1 MNGFSSST
9 DSIPQNVRVMA
20 LANQKGGVGK
30 TTTAINLGTALAAVG
45 ERVII
50 LDIDPQGNASTGL
63 GVEEDQRAVS
73 ICDVLR
79 REALL
84 GQATIQTRVP
94 GLAVVPATPDLAGL
108 EAELSSAGD
117 RAFRLREAIQR
128 FQVSEASKPQ
138 EEQVSYVLIDCP
150 PSLNILTI
158 NALAAAQSVLC
169 PVQCEFFALE
179 GIVQLSQSIEE
190 VRAKLNPALYIQGV
204 VLTMHD
210 GRTNLSNEV
219 ASEVRN
225 FFGDKVYNS
234 VIPRNIR
241 IAEAPSFGQPILL
254 YDHKS
259 SGAHSYIKLASE
271 IIEREK
277 KYTDETLRVSS

>member
-1 MNGFSSST
+1 MSGHHLSSADT
-9 DSIPQNVRVMA
+9 PQSVRVMA

-50 LDIDPQGNASTGL
+50 IDIDPQGNASTGL
-63 GVEEDQRAVS
+63 GVEEDQRSVS

-84 GQATIQTRVP
+84 TQAMIQTRVP
-94 GLAVVPATPDLAGL
+94 GLWVVPSTQDLAGL
-108 EAELSSAGD
+108 EAELAAESD
-117 RAFRLREAIQR
+117 RVFRLREAVSRLQI
-128 FQVSEASKPQ
+128 SEAGKPK
-138 EEQVSYVLIDCP
+138 EERITYVLIDCP

-158 NALAAAQSVLC
+158 DSMAAAQSVLC

-190 VRAKLNPALYIQGV
+190 VRAKLNPDLYIQGV

-225 FFGDKVYNS
+225 FFGDKVYKS

-277 KYTDETLRVSS
+277 QYMAA

>member
-1 MNGFSSST
+1 MTGMNSSPAQIDQT
-9 DSIPQNVRVMA
+9 VRVIA

-45 ERVII
+45 ERVVII
-50 LDIDPQGNASTGL
+50 DIDPQGNASTGL
-63 GVEEDQRAVS
+63 GVEDDQRGVS

-79 REALL
+79 RQALM
-84 GQATIQTRVP
+84 GQATVQTRVP
-94 GLAVVPATPDLAGL
+94 GLSVIPSTQDLAGL
-108 EAELSSAGD
+108 ESELAGEDD
-117 RAFRLREAIQR
+117 RAFRLRDSIQR
-128 FQVSEASKPQ
+128 LQITEAGKDPSERI
-138 EEQVSYVLIDCP
+138 SYVLIDCP

-158 NALAAAQSVLC
+158 NAMAAAQSVLV

-179 GIVQLSQSIEE
+179 GIVQLARSIEE
-190 VRAKLNPALYIQGV
+190 VRGALNPKLYIQGV

-219 ASEVRN
+219 ASEVRS
-225 FFGDKVYNS
+225 FFGEKVYNS

-277 KYTDETLRVSS
+277 QYMAA

>member
-1 MNGFSSST
+1 MSGQSSSA
-9 DSIPQNVRVMA
+9 SVPQNVRVMA

-50 LDIDPQGNASTGL
+50 IDIDPQGNASTGL

-73 ICDVLR
+73 ICDVMR
-79 REALL
+79 REALMT
-84 GQATIQTRVP
+84 QAMVQTRVP
-94 GLAVVPATPDLAGL
+94 GLWVVPSTQDLAGL
-108 EAELSSAGD
+108 EAELSSEAD
-117 RAFRLREAIQR
+117 RAFRLRESISR
-128 FQVSEASKPQ
+128 LQVAEAAKP
-138 EEQVSYVLIDCP
+138 EGERITYVLIDCP

-158 NALAAAQSVLC
+158 NSMAAAQSVLC

-190 VRAKLNPALYIQGV
+190 VRAKLNPSLYIQGV

-277 KYTDETLRVSS
+277 KYMAA

>member
-1 MNGFSSST
+1 MNGHISSPAHNSQ
-9 DSIPQNVRVMA
+9 SMRVMA

-45 ERVII
+45 ERVVII
-50 LDIDPQGNASTGL
+50 DIDPQGTASTGL
-63 GVEEDQRAVS
+63 GVDDDQRSVS

-84 GQATIQTRVP
+84 SQACVQTRVP
-94 GLAVVPATPDLAGL
+94 GLSVVPSTQDLAGL
-108 EAELSSAGD
+108 EAELAGVQD
-117 RAFRLREAIQR
+117 RSFRLREALDRLQI
-128 FQVSEASKPQ
+128 SEAAKVK
-138 EEQVSYVLIDCP
+138 EERISYVLIDCP

-158 NALAAAQSVLC
+158 NSMAAAQSILV

-179 GIVQLSQSIEE
+179 GIVQLANSIEE
-190 VRAKLNPALYIQGV
+190 VRQAVNPQLYIQGV

-225 FFGDKVYNS
+225 FFGEKVYNS

-277 KYTDETLRVSS
+277 KYMAA

>member
-1 MNGFSSST
+1 MSGQTSSAGV
-9 DSIPQNVRVMA
+9 PQNVRVMA

-50 LDIDPQGNASTGL
+50 IDIDPQGNASTGL
-63 GVEEDQRAVS
+63 GVDEDQRAVS

-84 GQATIQTRVP
+84 GQAMVQTRVP
-94 GLAVVPATPDLAGL
+94 GLWVVPSTQDLAGL
-108 EAELSSAGD
+108 EAELASEAD
-117 RAFRLREAIQR
+117 RAFRLRDAITRLQMTEA
-128 FQVSEASKPQ
+128 AKPK
-138 EEQVSYVLIDCP
+138 EERITYVLIDCP

-158 NALAAAQSVLC
+158 NSMAAAQSVLC

-179 GIVQLSQSIEE
+179 GIVQLAQSIEE
-190 VRAKLNPALYIQGV
+190 VKAKLNPNLYIQGV

-219 ASEVRN
+219 ANEVRN
-225 FFGDKVYNS
+225 FFGDKVYKS

-277 KYTDETLRVSS
+277 KYMAA

>member
-1 MNGFSSST
+1 MNGLSSSSAT
-9 DSIPQNVRVMA
+9 DPQYVRVMA

-50 LDIDPQGNASTGL
+50 IDIDPQGNASTGL
-63 GVEEDQRAVS
+63 GIEEDQRSVS

-84 GQATIQTRVP
+84 TQATVQTRVP
-94 GLAVVPATPDLAGL
+94 GLAVVPATQDLAGL
-108 EAELSSAGD
+108 EAELASLPD
-117 RAFRLREAIQR
+117 RAFRLREAIDRLQ
-128 FQVSEASKPQ
+128 QSEAGKPAD
-138 EEQVSYVLIDCP
+138 ERISYVLIDCP

-158 NALAAAQSVLC
+158 NSMAAAQSILC

-190 VRAKLNPALYIQGV
+190 VRAKLNPSLYIQGV

-277 KYTDETLRVSS
+277 KYMAA

>member
-1 MNGFSSST
+1 MSGLSSST
-9 DSIPQNVRVMA
+9 ESDPQYVRVMA

-50 LDIDPQGNASTGL
+50 LDVDPQGNASTGL
-63 GVEEDQRAVS
+63 GIDDDQRSVS

-79 REALL
+79 KEALL
-84 GQATIQTRVP
+84 SQATVQTRVP
-94 GLAVVPATPDLAGL
+94 GLSVVPATQDLAGL
-108 EAELSSAGD
+108 EAELASAPD

-128 FQVSEASKPQ
+128 LQVAEASKPQ
-138 EEQVSYVLIDCP
+138 DERISYVLIDCP

-158 NALAAAQSVLC
+158 NSMVAAQSVLC

-190 VRAKLNPALYIQGV
+190 VRAKLNPSLYIQGV

-277 KYTDETLRVSS
+277 KYMAA

>member
-1 MNGFSSST
+1 MSGHNLSSADT
-9 DSIPQNVRVMA
+9 PQSVRVMA

-50 LDIDPQGNASTGL
+50 IDIDPQGNASTGL
-63 GVEEDQRAVS
+63 GVEEDQRSVS

-84 GQATIQTRVP
+84 TQAMIQTRVP
-94 GLAVVPATPDLAGL
+94 GLWVVPSTQDLAGL
-108 EAELSSAGD
+108 EAELAAEAD
-117 RAFRLREAIQR
+117 RVFRLREAVSRLQI
-128 FQVSEASKPQ
+128 SEAGKPKD
-138 EEQVSYVLIDCP
+138 ERITYVLIDCP

-158 NALAAAQSVLC
+158 NSMAAAQSVLC

-190 VRAKLNPALYIQGV
+190 VRAKLNPDLYIQGV

-225 FFGDKVYNS
+225 FFGDKVYKS

-277 KYTDETLRVSS
+277 QYMAA

>member
-1 MNGFSSST
+1 MNSSPAEIDQT
-9 DSIPQNVRVMA
+9 VRVMA

-50 LDIDPQGNASTGL
+50 IDIDPQGNASTGL
-63 GVEEDQRAVS
+63 GVDDDQRGVS

-79 REALL
+79 RQALL
-84 GQATIQTRVP
+84 GQATVQTMVP
-94 GLAVVPATPDLAGL
+94 GLSVVPSTQDLAGL
-108 EAELSSAGD
+108 ESELAGEAD
-117 RAFRLREAIQR
+117 RAFRLRDAIQR
-128 FQVSEASKPQ
+128 LQITEAGKDPA
-138 EEQVSYVLIDCP
+138 ERISYVLIDCP

-158 NALAAAQSVLC
+158 NSMAAAQSVLV

-179 GIVQLSQSIEE
+179 GIVQLARSIEE
-190 VRAKLNPALYIQGV
+190 VRASLNPKLYIQGV

-219 ASEVRN
+219 ASEVRS

-277 KYTDETLRVSS
+277 QYMAA

>member
-1 MNGFSSST
+1 MNGQISSPASDT
-9 DSIPQNVRVMA
+9 QVVRVMA

-50 LDIDPQGNASTGL
+50 IDIDPQGNASTGL
-63 GVEEDQRAVS
+63 GVDDDQRSVS

-84 GQATIQTRVP
+84 GQAMVQTRVP
-94 GLAVVPATPDLAGL
+94 GLYVVPSTQDLAGL
-108 EAELSSAGD
+108 EAELAGVPD
-117 RAFRLREAIQR
+117 RAFRLREALQR
-128 FQVSEASKPQ
+128 FQISEASKPK
-138 EEQVSYVLIDCP
+138 EERISYVLIDCP
-150 PSLNILTI
+150 PSLNVLTI
-158 NALAAAQSVLC
+158 NSMAAAQSILV

-179 GIVQLSQSIEE
+179 GIVQLANSIEE
-190 VRAKLNPALYIQGV
+190 VRAAVNPSLYIQGV

-210 GRTNLSNEV
+210 GRTNLSIEV
-219 ASEVRN
+219 ANEVRN
-225 FFGDKVYNS
+225 FFGDKVYKA

-277 KYTDETLRVSS
+277 QYMAA

>member
-1 MNGFSSST
+1 MSGHHLSSADT
-9 DSIPQNVRVMA
+9 PQSVRVMA

-50 LDIDPQGNASTGL
+50 IDIDPQGNASTGL
-63 GVEEDQRAVS
+63 GVEEDQRSVS

-84 GQATIQTRVP
+84 TQAMIQTRVP
-94 GLAVVPATPDLAGL
+94 GLWVVPSTQDLAGL
-108 EAELSSAGD
+108 EAELAAESD
-117 RAFRLREAIQR
+117 RVFRLREAVSRLQI
-128 FQVSEASKPQ
+128 SEAGKPK
-138 EEQVSYVLIDCP
+138 EERITYVLIDCP

-158 NALAAAQSVLC
+158 NSMAAAQSVLC

-190 VRAKLNPALYIQGV
+190 VRAKLNPDLYIQGV

-225 FFGDKVYNS
+225 FFGDKVYKS

-277 KYTDETLRVSS
+277 QYMAA

>member
-1 MNGFSSST
+1 MSGHHLSSADT
-9 DSIPQNVRVMA
+9 PQSVRVMA

-50 LDIDPQGNASTGL
+50 IDIDPQGNASTGL
-63 GVEEDQRAVS
+63 GVEEDQRSVS

-84 GQATIQTRVP
+84 TQAMIQTRVP
-94 GLAVVPATPDLAGL
+94 GLWVVPSTQDLAGL
-108 EAELSSAGD
+108 EAELAAESD
-117 RAFRLREAIQR
+117 RVFRLREAVSRLQI
-128 FQVSEASKPQ
+128 SEAGKPK
-138 EEQVSYVLIDCP
+138 EERITYVLIDCP

-158 NALAAAQSVLC
+158 NSMAAAQSVLC

-190 VRAKLNPALYIQGV
+190 VRAKLNPELYIQGV

-225 FFGDKVYNS
+225 FFGDKVYKS

-277 KYTDETLRVSS
+277 QYMAA

>member
-1 MNGFSSST
+1 MNGHISSPAHNSQ
-9 DSIPQNVRVMA
+9 SMRVMA

-45 ERVII
+45 ERVVII
-50 LDIDPQGNASTGL
+50 DIDPQGNASTGL
-63 GVEEDQRAVS
+63 GVDDDQRSVS

-84 GQATIQTRVP
+84 SQACVQTRVP
-94 GLAVVPATPDLAGL
+94 GLSVVPSTQDLAGL
-108 EAELSSAGD
+108 EAELAGVQD
-117 RAFRLREAIQR
+117 RSFRLREALDRLQI
-128 FQVSEASKPQ
+128 SEAAKVK
-138 EEQVSYVLIDCP
+138 EERISYVLIDCP

-158 NALAAAQSVLC
+158 NSMAAAQSILV

-179 GIVQLSQSIEE
+179 GIVQLANSIEE
-190 VRAKLNPALYIQGV
+190 VRQAVNPQLYIQGV

-225 FFGDKVYNS
+225 FFGEKVYNS

-277 KYTDETLRVSS
+277 KYMAA

>member
-1 MNGFSSST
+1 VSGHHLSSADT
-9 DSIPQNVRVMA
+9 PQSVRVMA

-50 LDIDPQGNASTGL
+50 IDIDPQGNASTGL
-63 GVEEDQRAVS
+63 GVEEDQRSVS

-84 GQATIQTRVP
+84 TQAMIQTRVP
-94 GLAVVPATPDLAGL
+94 GLWVVPSTQDLAGL
-108 EAELSSAGD
+108 EAELAAESD
-117 RAFRLREAIQR
+117 RVFRLREAVARLQI
-128 FQVSEASKPQ
+128 SEAGKPKD
-138 EEQVSYVLIDCP
+138 ERITYVLIDCP

-158 NALAAAQSVLC
+158 NSMAAAQSVLC

-190 VRAKLNPALYIQGV
+190 VRAKLNPDLYIQGV

-225 FFGDKVYNS
+225 FFGDKVYKS

-277 KYTDETLRVSS
+277 QYMAA

>member
-1 MNGFSSST
+1 MSGHHLSSADT
-9 DSIPQNVRVMA
+9 PQSVRVMA

-50 LDIDPQGNASTGL
+50 IDIDPQGNASTGL
-63 GVEEDQRAVS
+63 GVEEDQRSVS

-84 GQATIQTRVP
+84 TQAMIQTRVP
-94 GLAVVPATPDLAGL
+94 GLWVVPSTQDLAGL
-108 EAELSSAGD
+108 EAELAAESD
-117 RAFRLREAIQR
+117 RVFRLREAVARLQI
-128 FQVSEASKPQ
+128 SEAGKPKD
-138 EEQVSYVLIDCP
+138 ERITYVLIDCP

-158 NALAAAQSVLC
+158 NSMAAAQSVLC

-190 VRAKLNPALYIQGV
+190 VRAKLNPDLYIQGV

-225 FFGDKVYNS
+225 FFGDKVYKS

-277 KYTDETLRVSS
+277 QYMAA